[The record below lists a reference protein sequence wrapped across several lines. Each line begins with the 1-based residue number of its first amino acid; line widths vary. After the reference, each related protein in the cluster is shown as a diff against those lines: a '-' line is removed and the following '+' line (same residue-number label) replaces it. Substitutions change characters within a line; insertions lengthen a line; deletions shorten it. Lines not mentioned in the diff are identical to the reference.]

1 MLYMCLRAPR
11 PRRPVPHHMTASQQ
25 ETPTNGTRDSRTSN
39 SITKANSPGILKAGG
54 VRVWVE
60 WAWQNLR

>member
-39 SITKANSPGILKAGG
+39 SITKANSAGI
-54 VRVWVE
+54 
-60 WAWQNLR
+60 